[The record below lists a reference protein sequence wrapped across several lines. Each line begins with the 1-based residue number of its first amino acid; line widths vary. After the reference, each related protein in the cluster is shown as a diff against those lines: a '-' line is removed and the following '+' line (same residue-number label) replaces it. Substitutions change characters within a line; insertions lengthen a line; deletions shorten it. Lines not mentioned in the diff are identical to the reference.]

1 MLMKARLTK
10 LFTLLAILTLGI
22 TNVWGADPVE
32 NVGTYSTQVIS
43 ADGKTST
50 WTFILPGSQI
60 NVPAGETTDND
71 IIFAPSSAGKIK
83 FTSSSQLSWSAVS
96 SGYIYVP
103 ADAAGTISMTLKSN
117 SDSRYL
123 QLYVD
128 GSAAADTKRLWSK
141 YAAEPTSD
149 GKRGPQSFAFTAS
162 DLTTKGGKTYLHF
175 KDNNTEMKIATF
187 TVSLTTGSYLNGGS
201 STDPVSEVNISGATT
216 GYATVPVEL
225 TATPDET
232 ANAYKWFVDGT
243 EQDGETAATFKFTA
257 ATPGTYSIV
266 AKARNDNNTSGEYI
280 ASSAHTVTI
289 SKLCGELVKIVLTGN
304 KDGNVSGILT
314 GTKDVST
321 STTTSTYEAHTG
333 YKLGSNGQYVG
344 ITGLSKPLRAG
355 DVVTVYVTTVSANL
369 ILYSDKGTTKI
380 GEKIGGVTQGANDIV
395 LTSAATGKTAIYLYR
410 VSTDVDEQGGGNMNP
425 YVHSLAVSRSCV
437 ESTDCEIKSLTING
451 ETITPVG
458 KVYSYE
464 VASVSTLTEVAVAY
478 TIHPLATGTPTSGFN
493 VAVPAAG
500 DPANIQTITVTAE
513 DGTHSDTYTVSVT
526 KAATASDVV
535 TLDALAVTGYTLA
548 PTFDA
553 ATLAYTI
560 TKDYGTADPTTDK
573 VTYTKSED
581 AQKVEVNYDGTNHK
595 FVVTVT
601 AEDNTTTQD
610 YEITINEAEA
620 KRGLLTVPFSN
631 GAKGAINA
639 AGLEIRVPYIG
650 ASEPTVVLA
659 NIEYQSGVS
668 GASASMESDKLRI
681 TGADSNY
688 DDYTLTFV
696 QLTPSALTL
705 DEEVTFDAV
714 PSYAF
719 APYGWDSGKGVKFA
733 RSVEEASNHRVSLGN
748 TRVYFAIQ
756 ACDEVQLTSGSGGA
770 RDVKIYVNGVLSS
783 VTKTAASGSAIKL
796 ALDNMQPNFIA
807 IESNQTGGD
816 GGFTKIRVKVLAA
829 NTLAY
834 TDGAYTTGD
843 AALDLST
850 LISTSNSDAAITYIV
865 TTDGGTNATIT
876 GNNFTA
882 TAAGTAVIT
891 ATQAAS
897 ETVRQASVDFN
908 VVVTAGATKYTVTF
922 DSQGGSAVD
931 PQEVK
936 EGESP
941 EEPTAPTKDEYIFKG
956 WAESAGASVSD
967 VVDVTSFTI
976 NAPKIFYAI
985 WEAEPAGIKLVNGDG
1000 SINTINFTTGAT
1012 AGTVNFGGEDHNCAV
1027 FGSTGGSIVGLTGLN
1042 KVVAYNATTTQTKV
1056 KFVLYNTNS
1065 SAKELYLQKVLE
1077 GATEAV
1083 TETIAVPSKERFET
1097 VYYTYNSSDLRSFY
1111 VTVNSTNI
1119 RILQMKVIE
1128 DGTILKRAGQ
1138 SGYELNL
1145 NKGRVF
1151 GAQGVETAFEGLI
1164 VTPSSNAKVLNST
1177 ELPITTP
1184 LSFSIAEPLTLKVTT
1199 SAAKYYVSQNSAED
1213 GTTATAITAA
1223 GEETFDLTV
1232 AGTWYIVPSTT
1243 SAVKLT
1249 NIAFSAPRVDR
1260 TITFDSNGGS
1270 SVADIV
1276 VKDGEVATAPTDPTK
1291 DDNDFAGWYNG
1302 SDLYDWTAPVTSDL
1316 NLTAH
1321 WTAHVNNDATLKSLS
1336 YGSTAITLEDGVLTY
1351 NVNLPA
1357 LTLAVP
1363 ALTAEPNA
1371 ALATADVTDAADFDG
1386 DGKATSSVLVTAED
1400 GTTQLTYTVNFTKA
1414 ALLPQVNVTANTIWD
1429 WANIASENI
1438 TLVGGLKNYECV
1450 LANVEGVTNDA
1461 TFNSQALLFCGERV
1475 RSVES
1480 SRTFA
1485 SIGHISFNVTV
1496 PGKVTVEFSD
1506 NGTNN
1511 RRIKIND
1518 EQSDAS
1524 SSKTDVKTFEANVA
1538 AGTVT
1543 IMGISNDGSSTNQYV
1558 RISRIEFEVASA
1570 PTPETVRTGLE
1581 VGRYYTIC
1589 LPKKVVAATGATFW
1603 SMSERNT
1610 DTENPL
1616 AYIVEENLP
1625 LTAGQPFL
1633 FQATATTLE
1642 VTYEGEATTAG
1653 SHGALHGTLDAM
1665 DQNALDAAAGA
1676 NKLYILKNN
1685 ELRLASGRTG
1695 NSLAANRAYIIYEEL
1710 DPVSTP
1716 SHAPGRQVRSMPLH
1730 KDVATGLDDLNAD
1743 TQAQKVILNG
1753 QLFIIRGEKMYD
1765 ATGILVK

>member
-10 LFTLLAILTLGI
+10 LFTLLAVLIFGI
-22 TNVWGADPVE
+22 GNVWGTE
-32 NVGTYSTQVIS
+32 IFS
-43 ADGKTST
+43 
-50 WTFILPGSQI
+50 WT
-60 NVPAGETTDND
+60 V
-71 IIFAPSSAGKIK
+71 SSALAKNASEDATGG
-83 FTSSSQLSWSAVS
+83 TVTCTGSAMGSETPSS
-96 SGYIYVP
+96 SGYFKFNSSTQLTFTLSSGTFS
-103 ADAAGTISMTLKSN
+103 AGDVISFTFTSGGNNKTVGVEIQETSPVTQLTETI
-117 SDSRYL
+117 
-123 QLYVD
+123 
-128 GSAAADTKRLWSK
+128 
-141 YAAEPTSD
+141 
-149 GKRGPQSFAFTAS
+149 
-162 DLTTKGGKTYLHF
+162 TTKGDAATKTYTVAASDGIQGQNKFSIKRVDSNFSF
-175 KDNNTEMKIATF
+175 KS
-187 TVSLTTGSYLNGGS
+187 VSVTRGGGG
-201 STDPVSEVNISGATT
+201 STDPVSSVTVAGATT
-216 GYATVPVEL
+216 GYATVPVAL

-232 ANAYKWFVDGT
+232 ATGYKWFVDGV
-243 EQDGETAATFKFTA
+243 EQDGKTSATFNFEA

-266 AKARNDNNTSGEYI
+266 AKARNDYNVTDEWI

-321 STTTSTYEAHTG
+321 STTTSTYETHTG

-355 DVVTVYVTTVSANL
+355 DVATVFVTTASAKL
-369 ILYSDKGTTKI
+369 QLFSDKGTTLI
-380 GEKIGGVTQGANDIV
+380 GELASGVVQGENEIV
-395 LTSAATGKTAIYLYR
+395 LNSSATGKTAIYLYR
-410 VSTDVDEQGGGNMNP
+410 TSATGSDMNP
-425 YVHSLAVSRSCV
+425 YVYSLSVNRSCT
-437 ESTDCEIKSLTING
+437 ESDDCSISDVTINS
-451 ETITPVG
+451 EAITPVG

-464 VASVSTLTEVAVAY
+464 VAAASALTEVAVTY
-478 TIHPLATGTPTSGFN
+478 SIHPLATAVPASGFT
-493 VAVPAAG
+493 VAVPTAG
-500 DPANIQTITVTAE
+500 DPANTQTITVTAE
-513 DGTHSDTYTVSVT
+513 DGTHSDTYTISVS
-526 KAATASDVV
+526 KATAASDVV
-535 TLDALAVTGYTLA
+535 TLDALAVTGYTLS

-639 AGLEIRVPYIG
+639 GTKEIRVPYIG

-668 GASASMESDKLRI
+668 GANASMEAGKLRI
-681 TGADSNY
+681 TGEDSNY

-705 DEEVTFDAV
+705 DELVTFDAV

-733 RSVEEASNHRVSLGN
+733 KKVEDGTPRISSGN

-796 ALDNMQPNFIA
+796 ALDNSQANFIA

-816 GGFTKIRVKVLAA
+816 GGFTKILVKTLAA

-834 TDGAYTTGD
+834 DDGAYTTGD

-850 LISTSNSDAAITYIV
+850 LISTFNSDGAITYAV
-865 TTDGGTNATIT
+865 KTDNGTNASID

-882 TAAGTAVIT
+882 TAVGTAVIT
-891 ATQAAS
+891 ATQVAS
-897 ETVRQASVDFN
+897 ETIRQASVDFN

-922 DSQGGSAVD
+922 DAQGGSAVD
-931 PQEVK
+931 PQEVT
-936 EGESP
+936 EGGSP
-941 EEPTAPTKDEYIFKG
+941 VEPTAPTKDEYIFKG

-976 NAPKIFYAI
+976 NAPKIFYAV

-1000 SINTINFTTGAT
+1000 SINTTNFTTGAT

-1128 DGTILKRAGQ
+1128 DGTILKRAGEA
-1138 SGYELNL
+1138 GYELNL

-1665 DQNALDAAAGA
+1665 DQDALDAAAGA
-1676 NKLYILKNN
+1676 NTLYILKNN